1 MGDSDGTIL
10 TVEDLG
16 KTVTT
21 GDGALTILSGIDFTI
36 KCGESDAVVGVSGS
50 GKSTLL
56 SLLAGLDLP
65 SQGTVVLCD
74 HALQQLDEDGRARV
88 RGDHVGFVFQSFQ
101 LLPNL
106 TALENTLLPLE
117 VLGRGNG
124 EAEARALLARVGLEQ
139 RVNHSPRQLSG
150 GEQQRVAIAR
160 AFITGPDILFADEP
174 TGNLDAAT
182 GQTIIDLLCEINRE
196 RATTLVLVTHD
207 NQLADRCQRRLEL
220 SAGTLAASR

>member
-36 KCGESDAVVGVSGS
+36 KRGESVAVVGVSGS

-88 RGDHVGFVFQSFQ
+88 RGD
-101 LLPNL
+101 
-106 TALENTLLPLE
+106 
-117 VLGRGNG
+117 
-124 EAEARALLARVGLEQ
+124 RAPGIM
-139 RVNHSPRQLSG
+139 PG
-150 GEQQRVAIAR
+150 
-160 AFITGPDILFADEP
+160 
-174 TGNLDAAT
+174 
-182 GQTIIDLLCEINRE
+182 
-196 RATTLVLVTHD
+196 
-207 NQLADRCQRRLEL
+207 
-220 SAGTLAASR
+220 